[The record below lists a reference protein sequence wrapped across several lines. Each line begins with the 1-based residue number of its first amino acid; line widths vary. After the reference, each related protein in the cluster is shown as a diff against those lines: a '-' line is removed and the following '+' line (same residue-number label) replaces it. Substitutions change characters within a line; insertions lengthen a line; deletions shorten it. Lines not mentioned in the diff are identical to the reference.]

1 MHTVVVDVDL
11 LCLHSTNYFE
21 INNVQTIMDI
31 TRFHVMI
38 ARLATSKNEIIAF
51 IFLYTSPVLADFMF
65 TWIFSLTPCNLY
77 GIFIVHI

>member
-51 IFLYTSPVLADFMF
+51 IFLYTSQVLANFMF
-65 TWIFSLTPCNLY
+65 TLIFSFNAMQ
-77 GIFIVHI
+77 FV